1 MQGLI
6 KGPRPDFYQCET
18 LVPVIILMMSNISL
32 KVLVW
37 DEYIECAKQLLLEA
51 VEITRRV
58 HPDLHEKLDSFL
70 EKQQDG
76 KIATFEIQVLGIR
89 DVKGAEYDDI
99 VILNFFS
106 AKVEV
111 GDGSGESWQSIPE
124 SCEKSWK
131 LLAQSEDSA
140 VVRQG
145 ISDLQIELQLKMLYT
160 ACSRCR
166 CRLVF
171 FETEK
176 TKPSFNF
183 FRKLRD
189 LEFISPAADSSDIQY
204 EQLEGKTRVLDDWAC
219 EAVLFSSMSLIY
231 FAVCNIWLQV
241 SIAQSIPDTHYR
253 DRARAK
259 ELAGQVK
266 HCLKKARLPSD
277 CLEIIQCDA

>member
-1 MQGLI
+1 
-6 KGPRPDFYQCET
+6 
-18 LVPVIILMMSNISL
+18 MMSNISL

-37 DEYIECAKQLLLEA
+37 DEYLECAKQLLLAA
-51 VEITRRV
+51 VEITRRD
-58 HPDLHEKLDSFL
+58 HPDLNEKLDSFL

-76 KIATFEIQVLGIR
+76 EIARFEIQVLGIR

-106 AKVEV
+106 AKIEV
-111 GDGSGESWQSIPE
+111 GDGSGELWRSIPQ

-171 FETEK
+171 VETGQ
-176 TKPSFNF
+176 TTASTNF

-189 LEFISPAADSSDIQY
+189 LEFISPAADSRDLKY
-204 EQLEGKTRVLDDWAC
+204 EHLEGKTRVLDDWAC
-219 EAVLFSSMSLIY
+219 EAVLSSSISTY
-231 FAVCNIWLQV
+231 FAVCDIWLQV

-259 ELAGQVK
+259 KLAENVTF
-266 HCLKKARLPSD
+266 CLKKARLPSD
-277 CLEIIQCDA
+277 CLEIMQCDA

>member
-1 MQGLI
+1 
-6 KGPRPDFYQCET
+6 
-18 LVPVIILMMSNISL
+18 VPVIILMMSNISL

-37 DEYIECAKQLLLEA
+37 DEYIECAKQLLLTA
-51 VEITRRV
+51 VEMTRQI

-111 GDGSGESWQSIPE
+111 GDGSGELWQSIPT

-171 FETEK
+171 FETAK
-176 TKPSFNF
+176 TKPSSYF

-189 LEFISPAADSSDIQY
+189 LEFISPAADSSDIQH
-204 EQLEGKTRVLDDWAC
+204 EHLEGKTRVLDDWAC
-219 EAVLFSSMSLIY
+219 EAVLFSSMSFIY
-231 FAVCNIWLQV
+231 FAV
-241 SIAQSIPDTHYR
+241 
-253 DRARAK
+253 
-259 ELAGQVK
+259 
-266 HCLKKARLPSD
+266 
-277 CLEIIQCDA
+277 